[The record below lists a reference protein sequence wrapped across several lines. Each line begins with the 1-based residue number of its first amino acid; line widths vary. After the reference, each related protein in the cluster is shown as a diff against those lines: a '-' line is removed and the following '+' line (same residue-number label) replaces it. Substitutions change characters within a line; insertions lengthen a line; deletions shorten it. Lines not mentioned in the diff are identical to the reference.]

1 MRFRAIPPIFVLL
14 LSLATLGQERDYA
27 PLAKKAEALRGLTFK
42 HPVPTQVVDGPTL
55 RRVLEAQIKKEYPD
69 SEWPDVEKT
78 LKAFSLIAPKM
89 NLKSVMSALLE
100 EQVVGLY
107 DPDAKKLYVS
117 GAPVADAEL
126 LESLGV
132 EGFDLRDVYVLH
144 EMVHALTDQ
153 AFDMKSLPLDD
164 KEDED
169 RASAARCVVEG
180 DATWVMLRYMYDALK
195 IPADQRGQIDD
206 VMFGMNLGKEMM
218 GTSTPAYLQ
227 ENLLMAYL
235 GGQALVK
242 MAYERGGFDGVNRL
256 YRSPPQSME
265 QVLHPE
271 KYFAGKDPPVAV
283 PIPAMTAFPS
293 EGWRPVG
300 KGVWGELN
308 ARIILQ
314 EWGVPEE
321 QARAAAEG
329 WGGDA
334 YRAAEG
340 PGGALGF
347 SWTTVWDTDRD
358 AAEFFEACA
367 GLKGLSVSRAGKRVS
382 VSKGTVAQPQA
393 EKVKQAS

>member
-1 MRFRAIPPIFVLL
+1 MRSRALPPILLLL
-14 LSLATLGQERDYA
+14 LSLATVGQERDYA
-27 PLAKKAEALRGLTFK
+27 PLARKTEALRGLTFK
-42 HPVPTQVVDGPTL
+42 RPVPTLVVDGPAL
-55 RRVLEAQIKKEYPD
+55 KRVLEAQIKKEYPD
-69 SEWPDVEKT
+69 SLWPEVEKT
-78 LKAFSLIAPKM
+78 LKAFSLIPPKM
-89 NLKSVMSALLE
+89 NLKGVMTALLD

-117 GAPVADAEL
+117 SAPAADAEL
-126 LESLGV
+126 LGSLGV

-164 KEDED
+164 RENED

-195 IPADQRGQIDD
+195 IPAEQRGQIDD
-206 VMFGMNLGKEMM
+206 VMFGMNLGKEML

-242 MAYERGGFDGVNRL
+242 MAYERGGFDAVNRL

-271 KYFAGKDPPVAV
+271 KFFAGKDPPVAV
-283 PIPAMTAFPS
+283 PLPAMTAFS
-293 EGWRPVG
+293 AEGWRSVST
-300 KGVWGELN
+300 GVWGELN
-308 ARIILQ
+308 AKIILQ

-321 QARAAAEG
+321 QARATAEG

-334 YRAAEG
+334 YRVAEG

-347 SWTTVWDTDRD
+347 AWTTVWDTDRD
-358 AAEFFEACA
+358 AAEFFQACA
-367 GLKGLSVSRAGKRVS
+367 GLKGLSASREGKKVT
-382 VSKGTVAQPQA
+382 VLKGAAALPAQ
-393 EKVKQAS
+393 EKLKQAS

>member
-1 MRFRAIPPIFVLL
+1 MRLRAIPPILVLL
-14 LSLATLGQERDYA
+14 LSLATVGQERDYA
-27 PLAKKAEALRGLTFK
+27 PLARKTEALRGLTFK
-42 HPVPTQVVDGPTL
+42 RPVPTLVVDGPAL
-55 RRVLEAQIKKEYPD
+55 KRVLEAQIRKEYPD
-69 SEWPDVEKT
+69 SLWPEVEKT
-78 LKAFSLIAPKM
+78 LKAFSLIPPKM
-89 NLKSVMSALLE
+89 NLKGVMSALLE

-117 GAPVADAEL
+117 SAPVADAEL
-126 LESLGV
+126 LGSLGV

-164 KEDED
+164 RENED

-206 VMFGMNLGKEMM
+206 VMFGMNLGKEML

-242 MAYERGGFDGVNRL
+242 MAYERGGFDAVNRL

-271 KYFAGKDPPVAV
+271 KYFAGKDPPVPV
-283 PIPAMTAFPS
+283 PLPAMTAFPA
-293 EGWRPVG
+293 EGWRSVST
-300 KGVWGELN
+300 GVWGEMN

-321 QARAAAEG
+321 QARTAAEG

-334 YRAAEG
+334 YRVAEG

-347 SWTTVWDTDRD
+347 SWVTVWDTDRD
-358 AAEFFEACA
+358 AGEFFQACA
-367 GLKGLSVSRAGKRVS
+367 GLKGLSSSREGKKVT
-382 VSKGTVAQPQA
+382 VLKGAAALSSQ
-393 EKVKQAS
+393 EKLKQAS